1 MKRPKTFAMDFS
13 LTPFFSPFIVLP
25 SSFLFTFVLFSL
37 EISLEIKI
45 IIGDCA

>member
-13 LTPFFSPFIVLP
+13 LTPFFSSFIVLP
-25 SSFLFTFVLFSL
+25 SSFLLTFVLF
-37 EISLEIKI
+37 SLEIKI